1 MRKDQVSVVSGGI
14 TNQLFKV
21 SKGDKAV
28 RSLNGFIMLGV
39 TRMAYW
45 RQPLQGIHLHAE
57 I

>member
-1 MRKDQVSVVSGGI
+1 MHKDQVSVVSGGI

-45 RQPLQGIHLHAE
+45 SQPLQGIHLHAE